1 MTARRTG
8 GSGMVELF
16 RLCGLIAV
24 SLMVTA
30 GITGFFGPKL
40 RKIVKGPM
48 ILTIHR
54 VCGLGAVG
62 FGLAHGMIYLLYL
75 R

>member
-1 MTARRTG
+1 MTA
-8 GSGMVELF
+8 
-16 RLCGLIAV
+16 
-24 SLMVTA
+24 A

-40 RKIVKGPM
+40 RRIVKGPL

-54 VCGLGAVG
+54 ICGLGAVG
-62 FGLAHGMIYLLYL
+62 FGLAHGLIYLLYL

>member
-1 MTARRTG
+1 
-8 GSGMVELF
+8 MVELF

-48 ILTIHR
+48 IHR

>member
-1 MTARRTG
+1 
-8 GSGMVELF
+8 MVELF

-24 SLMVTA
+24 SLMAAA

-54 VCGLGAVG
+54 ICGLGAVG

>member
-1 MTARRTG
+1 
-8 GSGMVELF
+8 MVELF

-54 VCGLGAVG
+54 ICGLGAVG